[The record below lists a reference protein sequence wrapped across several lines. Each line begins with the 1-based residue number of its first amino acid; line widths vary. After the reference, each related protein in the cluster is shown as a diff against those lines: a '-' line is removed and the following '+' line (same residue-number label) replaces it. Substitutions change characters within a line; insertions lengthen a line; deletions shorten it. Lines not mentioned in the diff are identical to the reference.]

1 MAFVKI
7 IDEYGSTQT
16 DGKLIFLLQVLL
28 EILITDQ
35 HPVSLDAEQLQDKWQ
50 NSLVNDAN
58 HLIFVKKTPH
68 NINIMKFHL
77 PAELSIYVSFS
88 LPQIISSVVRG

>member
-35 HPVSLDAEQLQDKWQ
+35 HPVSLDAE
-50 NSLVNDAN
+50 
-58 HLIFVKKTPH
+58 
-68 NINIMKFHL
+68 
-77 PAELSIYVSFS
+77 
-88 LPQIISSVVRG
+88 